1 MLEEVLPKVYLHTL
15 KKIETDKGTIYH
27 GIKSSDKG
35 FENFGEVYLTS
46 VKQGVIKG
54 WRKHLK
60 MTLNLIVINGEISLF
75 LIDGR
80 IAGNKEIKQITLSR
94 DNYKRLTV
102 PPGIWVA
109 FRGNKSEENLM
120 MNIASIPHEPNE
132 SITKKLDT
140 FLIPE

>member
-1 MLEEVLPKVYLHTL
+1 MLEEVLPDVYLHSL
-15 KKIETDKGTIYH
+15 KKIETDKGTIFH
-27 GIKSSDKG
+27 GIKSSDEG
-35 FENFGEVYLTS
+35 FMHFGEVYLTS

-75 LIDGR
+75 LVDGR
-80 IAGNKEIKQITLSR
+80 LGANKEIKKITLSR

-102 PPGIWVA
+102 PPEIWVA

-120 MNIASIPHEPNE
+120 MNIASIPHDPKE
-132 SITKKLDT
+132 SVTKPLDA
-140 FLIPE
+140 FKIPQ